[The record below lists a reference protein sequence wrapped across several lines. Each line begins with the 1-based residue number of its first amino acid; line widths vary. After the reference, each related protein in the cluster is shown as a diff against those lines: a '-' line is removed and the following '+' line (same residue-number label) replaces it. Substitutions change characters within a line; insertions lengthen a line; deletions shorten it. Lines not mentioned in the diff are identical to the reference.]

1 MPMTTKLALY
11 VAHFGLAA
19 GFSVHIGS
27 AKMSNPH
34 NPIKNVHMVTP
45 ETPSYDEM
53 VALREK
59 LKGNLDEMM
68 DRLRVDEEAAKRA
81 WLAKQDQNKPTWGQ
95 ATSAAPAVAAAAPA
109 PAVDEDAAKR
119 AWLAKQDQNKPTW
132 GQATSV
138 APAVAAP
145 APAVDEDAAKRA
157 WLAKLDESKP
167 SWGQAASSAPAAVA
181 SQLSD
186 AAKHM
191 IEVQEQIDCLND
203 ALNSYKEYSMEPG
216 MIHAFLE
223 HAKVLR
229 ANL

>member
-1 MPMTTKLALY
+1 VPAR
-11 VAHFGLAA
+11 AA
-19 GFSVHIGS
+19 
-27 AKMSNPH
+27 AR
-34 NPIKNVHMVTP
+34 T
-45 ETPSYDEM
+45 
-53 VALREK
+53 
-59 LKGNLDEMM
+59 
-68 DRLRVDEEAAKRA
+68 
-81 WLAKQDQNKPTWGQ
+81 
-95 ATSAAPAVAAAAPA
+95 AAAAP
-109 PAVDEDAAKR
+109 V
-119 AWLAKQDQNKPTW
+119 LT
-132 GQATSV
+132 
-138 APAVAAP
+138 
-145 APAVDEDAAKRA
+145 VDEDAAKRA

>member
-19 GFSVHIGS
+19 GFSVPRDLIGS
-27 AKMSNPH
+27 AAKMSNPRSA
-34 NPIKNVHMVTP
+34 IKNVHMVTP

-138 APAVAAP
+138 APAVAAAAP
-145 APAVDEDAAKRA
+145 APAA
-157 WLAKLDESKP
+157 P
-167 SWGQAASSAPAAVA
+167 APAAPRPDMGLVKEVGQFSSGSRA
-181 SQLSD
+181 PLLSRR
-186 AAKHM
+186 
-191 IEVQEQIDCLND
+191 
-203 ALNSYKEYSMEPG
+203 
-216 MIHAFLE
+216 
-223 HAKVLR
+223 LR
-229 ANL
+229 